1 MPFLLR
7 LSVALFLLSF
17 PLMALDLADLKGY
30 SQLQV
35 LLAADKLE
43 ETRTEAK
50 NLLQQSK
57 IKSPSTSFLEKI
69 SKSSD
74 ELDLR
79 KAFGEMSEFWVEK
92 VKKEKPLQ
100 ADWQLFFCP
109 MTPKGVYG
117 FWIQPKNTEL
127 KNPYYGAKMLTCGVK
142 RSW

>member
-1 MPFLLR
+1 MALFLR
-7 LSVALFLLSF
+7 LSFVFVLFSF
-17 PLMALDLADLKGY
+17 SLMAVDLVDLNEY

-35 LLAADKLE
+35 LLSSDKLDQA
-43 ETRTEAK
+43 RAEAK
-50 NLLQQSK
+50 TLLKNSK
-57 IKSPSTSFLEKI
+57 EVSANRTFLEKI
-69 SKSSD
+69 SQSSD
-74 ELDLR
+74 ELALR
-79 KAFGEMSEFWVEK
+79 KAFGEMSEYWVDR

-117 FWIQPKNTEL
+117 FWIQPKNTDL